1 MSQRTPAR
9 VLLGSLALACCAPLM
24 PAGCGWMSDDRGLFV
39 ERRDDYLDAKEGPE
53 VVVPEDLSGVALG
66 DPFPIPETPPQ
77 SDAEFYP
84 FKPPLPDAIYG
95 DDKRESVRI
104 QSLGDRRWL
113 VVPEAPAT
121 VWPKIKQFFT
131 DNGVSIAAENPESG
145 RLNSQWLPL
154 SAEAYRDIVRTVL
167 ADARGSEAL
176 AYIGTAERVLLRVEQ
191 GLQGRTSEVHL
202 RHQRSDAEP
211 PVGPQP
217 RQIAALSSAST
228 EAEKQMLSEL
238 GAYIAAKV
246 AEQTVS
252 MVGQSISTQ
261 PKSVLERGVGGVP
274 ALRLN
279 LDFERA
285 WATVGQALANAD
297 VQVSDV
303 DEDSARYQV
312 LITEETFT
320 GEEKGFFSRMFSFGS
335 DGQSLLVKVLPVSP
349 QAGTPA
355 DGAYW
360 VQVEAP
366 EDADEP
372 VSRELSQELLVLIR
386 EYAG

>member
-1 MSQRTPAR
+1 MKGSRA
-9 VLLGSLALACCAPLM
+9 LLTSIGLTLM
-24 PAGCGWMSDDRGLFV
+24 VGCGWFSDDRGIFV
-39 ERRDDYLDAKEGPE
+39 DRRDDYLDAKEGAE
-53 VVVPEDLSGVALG
+53 VVVPEDLSGASLG

-77 SDAEFYP
+77 SDAEFFP

-104 QSLGDRRWL
+104 QSLGARRWL
-113 VVPEAPAT
+113 VIPEPPAT

-131 DNGVSIAAENPESG
+131 DNGVSIAAENPQVG
-145 RLNSQWLPL
+145 RLDSQWLPL
-154 SAEAYRDIVRTVL
+154 SADAYRDVVRTVL

-176 AYIGTAERVLLRVEQ
+176 AYVGTDERVLLRVEQ
-191 GLQGRTSEVHL
+191 GLQDRTSEVHL

-211 PVGPQP
+211 PSAPQP
-217 RQIAALSSAST
+217 EQIAGLSSAST
-228 EAEKQMLSEL
+228 VAEQQMLSEL

-261 PKSVLERGVGGVP
+261 PKSVMERGTGGVP

-285 WATVGQALANAD
+285 WATVGQALSNAE
-297 VQVSDV
+297 VQVDDT
-303 DEDSARYQV
+303 DENSASYRV
-312 LITEETFT
+312 VVTEETFT
-320 GEEKGFFSRMFSFGS
+320 GEEKGFFGRMFSFGS
-335 DGQSLLVKVLPVSP
+335 SGQSLLVKVLPVSR
-349 QAGTPA
+349 AGAPA

-360 VQVEAP
+360 VQVESAEEGDKP
-366 EDADEP
+366 I
-372 VSRELSQELLVLIR
+372 SRELSQEVLVLIR

>member
-1 MSQRTPAR
+1 MSQRPSLR
-9 VLLGSLALACCAPLM
+9 MVLGSVTLACLTPLL

-39 ERRDDYLDAKEGPE
+39 ERRDDYLEAKEGAE
-53 VVVPEDLSGVALG
+53 VVVPEDLSDVALG

-77 SDAEFYP
+77 SDAEYFP

-131 DNGVSIAAENPESG
+131 ENGVSIAAENPEAG

-154 SAEAYRDIVRTVL
+154 SSESYRDIVRTVL
-167 ADARGSEAL
+167 SDARGSEAL

-191 GLQGRTSEVHL
+191 GLQDRTSEIHL

-211 PVGPQP
+211 PMGPQP
-217 RQIAALSSAST
+217 EQIAPLSSAST
-228 EAEKQMLSEL
+228 DAEKQMLSEL

-252 MVGQSISTQ
+252 MVAQSISTQ
-261 PKSVLERGVGGVP
+261 PKSVLERGIGGMP

-285 WATVGQALANAD
+285 WATVGQALSNAD
-297 VQVSDV
+297 VQVDDV
-303 DEDSARYQV
+303 DEDSSRYQV
-312 LITEETFT
+312 LVTEATFT

-335 DGQSLLVKVLPVSP
+335 DGQLLQIKVVPVTR
-349 QAGTPA
+349 AGTPA

-366 EDADEP
+366 EDAGEP
-372 VSRELSQELLVLIR
+372 VSRELAQEVLVLIR
-386 EYAG
+386 EFAG

>member
-1 MSQRTPAR
+1 MSTPATLR
-9 VLLGSLALACCAPLM
+9 LGTLVGLVLFG
-24 PAGCGWMSDDRGLFV
+24 GCGWMSDDRGIFV

-53 VVVPEDLSGVALG
+53 VVLPEDLNSAALG
-66 DPFPIPETPPQ
+66 DPFPIPPTPEQ
-77 SDAEFYP
+77 SDAEFFP

-104 QSLGDRRWL
+104 QRLGARRWL
-113 VVPEAPAT
+113 VVPEPPAT

-131 DNGVSIAAENPESG
+131 DNGVSIAAENPLAG
-145 RLNSQWLPL
+145 RLDSQWLEL
-154 SAEAYRDIVRTVL
+154 SADSYRDIVRTVL
-167 ADARGSEAL
+167 SEARGSEAL
-176 AYIGTAERVLLRVEQ
+176 AYVGSDERVLLRVEQ
-191 GLQGRTSEVHL
+191 GLQERTSEVHL
-202 RHQRSDAEP
+202 RHQRSDLEP
-211 PVGPQP
+211 PAAPQP
-217 RQIAALSSAST
+217 ENIAALSSASD
-228 EAEKQMLSEL
+228 EAEQQMLSEL

-261 PKSVLERGVGGVP
+261 PKSVMERADAGVP

-285 WATVGQALANAD
+285 WATVGQALANAE
-297 VQVSDV
+297 VQVDAT
-303 DEDSARYQV
+303 DEEAASYRV
-312 LITEETFT
+312 LITEATFT
-320 GEEKGFFSRMFSFGS
+320 GEEKGFFGRMFSFGS
-335 DGQSLLVKVLPVSP
+335 DGQRLLVKLLPVTR
-349 QAGTPA
+349 ADAAA

-360 VQVEAP
+360 VQVAAP

-372 VSRELSQELLVLIR
+372 VSRELAQELLVLIR